1 MIRAW
6 RITLLLLLINLLSG
20 FTLFSEQPEYCKS
33 TSNADASACF
43 ASHPAYC
50 ESTSYANSGACFL
63 ANVSYCESD
72 RNANTGACF
81 TSHPT
86 YCSSSTYA
94 PTPGPASLPTQ
105 PIVRAIV
112 MPILVHALHH
122 TQHIAVVRTM
132 PMCPPVRVQGL
143 HTVKTA
149 STQTRMHAPGTR
161 NLTLNEL

>member
-1 MIRAW
+1 MPAPVLPRIPPIVKARVMPIREPVSSPMFPTAKAIVTPILARASRHTQ
-6 RITLLLLLINLLSG
+6 RIAVV
-20 FTLFSEQPEYCKS
+20 QP
-33 TSNADASACF
+33 T
-43 ASHPAYC
+43 
-50 ESTSYANSGACFL
+50 
-63 ANVSYCESD
+63 
-72 RNANTGACF
+72 
-81 TSHPT
+81 
-86 YCSSSTYA
+86 